1 MRVSYSKDPR
11 IRLFQI
17 NILEIL
23 KKIDY
28 SLTNMFVTSRVKF
41 VIMIFAIS
49 SGYWEYY
56 LNRINYATFLVN

>member
-49 SGYWEYY
+49 SGYREYY